1 MTYFVKKT
9 EDICL
14 NEIKAASDFV
24 SQTFRAPINLEKLKD
39 QVESLVEEKIAR
51 YYHERFK
58 DWTVA
63 DLILLAETIEQQI
76 SEEPKADKKS
86 RKQAG

>member
-1 MTYFVKKT
+1 MSYFLQKT
-9 EDICL
+9 EQTCL

-24 SQTFRAPINLEKLKD
+24 SQTFKAPINLEKLKD
-39 QVESLVEEKIAR
+39 QIDLLIEDKISR
-51 YYHERFK
+51 NYHERFK
-58 DWTVA
+58 DWSVA
-63 DLILLAETIEQQI
+63 DLILLGQTIEQQM